1 MIIPAKRLFIIIG
14 IVAAIALLA
23 SIWTAL
29 DNIWLLSTTL
39 VIFLLVFDAVLAYR
53 PRDRVPVVRDV
64 ASSLPLGVDRMV
76 GLRIYNECGRNIQ
89 LKIFDHYPVNIKATG
104 LPISINLQTAHHADL
119 SYKIHAIKRGK
130 ATFTCTQIH
139 LRSPFGFWDRNIKLP
154 VQSEVHIYPNF
165 AAVSHYALMAT
176 DNKLSQMGIV
186 KKRRRGEGQ
195 DFHQLREYR
204 KGDSPRQIDWKAS
217 SRMRK
222 VISREYQDERDQEV
236 IFLLDC
242 GHRMQAKDNELSH
255 FDHTLNAIL
264 LLSYVALKQG
274 DAVGLATFSGESR
287 WTPPRKGQHI
297 IQQVLNTVYD
307 LQPTA
312 ESPDYSQAAT
322 ELMVRHK
329 KRALIILVT
338 NLRDEDTDDLMPALK
353 LLRKRHL
360 VLLVSMRE
368 EAIDSV
374 LEKTVSNHNE
384 ALLNAATHQYLQHR
398 KKTFE
403 KINNANVISMDV
415 APSDLSVGLINHY
428 LDIKSSGL
436 L

>member
-1 MIIPAKRLFIIIG
+1 MIIPAQRLFIAFWL
-14 IVAAIALLA
+14 VATIALAA
-23 SIWTAL
+23 SFLTAL
-29 DNIWLLSTTL
+29 DSIWLLVITIVIVVLLIDAAL
-39 VIFLLVFDAVLAYR
+39 VYR
-53 PRDRVPVVRDV
+53 AHAIMVKRDV
-64 ASSLPLGVDRMV
+64 SSSLPLGVDRWV
-76 GLRIYNECGRNIQ
+76 KLRVHNEGNRNLA
-89 LKIFDHYPVNIKATG
+89 LKIFDHYPIDIQATG
-104 LPISINLQTAHHADL
+104 LPVNINLAASSHADL
-119 SYKIHAIKRGK
+119 SYKIHAVKRGK
-130 ATFTCTQIH
+130 MDFIVTQIH
-139 LRSPFGFWDRNIKLP
+139 LLSPLGFWHRNINLP
-154 VQSEVHIYPNF
+154 VHSEVHVYPNF

-195 DFHQLREYR
+195 DFRQLREYR
-204 KGDSPRQIDWKAS
+204 TGDAPRQIDWKAS

-222 VISREYQDERDQEV
+222 IISREYQDERDQEV

-274 DAVGLATFSGESR
+274 DAVGLSTFSGESR
-287 WTPPRKGQHI
+287 WTPPRKGQHV
-297 IQQVLNTVYD
+297 IQQILNTVYD
-307 LQPTA
+307 LQPTS
-312 ESPDYSQAAT
+312 ESPDYSQMAT

-338 NLRDEDTDDLMPALK
+338 NLRDEDTDDLLPALK
-353 LLRKRHL
+353 LLQKRHL

-368 EAIDSV
+368 EAIDDV
-374 LEKTVSNHNE
+374 LEQPVNDYKQ
-384 ALLNAATHQYLQHR
+384 ALLNTATHQYLQHR
-398 KKTFE
+398 KQTFE
-403 KINNANVISMDV
+403 KINNAKSITLDV

-428 LDIKSSGL
+428 LDIKGSGL